1 VTWDEHSLKIHGERI
16 FIFSGE
22 IHPYRY
28 VGCWSFEEVCE
39 IDCGDNSTMLRMPVH
54 SLYLDV
60 FQKVKAMGFNAV
72 SFYTFW

>member
-1 VTWDEHSLKIHGERI
+1 
-16 FIFSGE
+16 
-22 IHPYRY
+22 
-28 VGCWSFEEVCE
+28 
-39 IDCGDNSTMLRMPVH
+39 MLRMPVH